1 MMFFIF
7 ARPFLRENPVTEP
20 LYTDVVHKDWIDYNG
35 HMNDA
40 YYALV
45 FSRTLDRLMAKLGLQ
60 QDGRTPDSPT
70 IYTLTAT
77 IHFLAELHEGERF
90 TAEAR
95 ILAHDAK
102 RLHLWADLFGAD
114 GRLSASTE
122 QIFLCVDQSGATP
135 RAAPFPPAVMAR
147 IEEIESARGHEPMP
161 ARTGQGISLAKR

>member
-1 MMFFIF
+1 M
-7 ARPFLRENPVTEP
+7 AEP
-20 LYTDVVHKDWIDYNG
+20 LYSDTVHKEWIDYNG

-102 RLHLWADLFGAD
+102 RLHLWADLFGED
-114 GRLSASTE
+114 GRLAAATE
-122 QIFLCVDQSGATP
+122 QVFLCVDQSGGKP
-135 RAAPFPPAVMAR
+135 RAAPFPPAATAR
-147 IEEIESARGHEPMP
+147 IERIEAGRAGEPMP
-161 ARTGQGISLAKR
+161 TRMGQGISLARRPKG